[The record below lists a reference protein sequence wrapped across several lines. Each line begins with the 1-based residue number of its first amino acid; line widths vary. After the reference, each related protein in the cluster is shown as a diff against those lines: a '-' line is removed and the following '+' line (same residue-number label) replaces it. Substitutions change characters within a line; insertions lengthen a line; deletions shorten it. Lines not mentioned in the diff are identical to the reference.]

1 MPLTGRLP
9 LMLFG
14 ITFMITMGITS
25 IMPALPLLATTFNV
39 PLASAALI
47 VSVFALPGLLVTPLI
62 GIWADRYGRKTM
74 LVPSLLI
81 FAFGGVSCVF
91 ATDFTTL
98 LLCRALQGI
107 GAAPLGF
114 LYTTI
119 IADTWDNEPRARMM
133 SYCATVLGLGTAV
146 SPAIGGALAVIDWRL
161 PFLLS
166 LVALPV
172 AWLAFSA
179 PLMKPEYKI
188 SLASYFQATKTCLR
202 VPNTQRFLLMNL
214 CTSIMLCGP
223 IITAFPLHADQV
235 FSATALEIGL
245 LMASASI
252 TAGLMASQLSRF
264 YKRYKTQ
271 TLLSVGQYCYILCF
285 LTLPFMPG
293 LWWIIPC
300 ILFYGCGQGL
310 TIPIVSTLLSGQ
322 APSAQRA
329 SLLAVNSL
337 SLRVA
342 QAFAPLFFSALATK
356 TSPGIAIASGSLLAL
371 GLLFTIHSGPV
382 PSVIGAPVEQ

>member
-9 LMLFG
+9 IMLFG

-25 IMPALPLLATTFNV
+25 IMPALPLLATTFDV

-47 VSVFALPGLLVTPLI
+47 VSVFAVPGLLVTPLI
-62 GIWADRYGRKTM
+62 GIWADRYGRKKM
-74 LVPSLLI
+74 LVPSLII
-81 FAFGGVSCVF
+81 FAFGGASCAFV
-91 ATDFTTL
+91 TDFNTL
-98 LLCRALQGI
+98 LVCRAVQGI

-146 SPAIGGALAVIDWRL
+146 SPALGGALAVLDWRL

-166 LVALPV
+166 LAALPV

-179 PLMKPEYKI
+179 PLMKPGGKV
-188 SLASYFQATKTCLR
+188 SLASYFRNTMNCLYA
-202 VPNTQRFLLMNL
+202 PSTQRFLLMNL

-223 IITAFPLHADQV
+223 IITCLPLHADQV

-245 LMASASI
+245 IMASASV

-264 YKRYKTQ
+264 YKRHRTQ
-271 TLLSVGQYCYILCF
+271 TLLSIGQCCYIICF
-285 LTLPFMPG
+285 LTLPLMPG

-300 ILFYGCGQGL
+300 VLFYGCGQGL

-322 APSAQRA
+322 APPEQRA

-337 SLRVA
+337 SLRFA
-342 QAFAPLFFSALATK
+342 QAFAPLFFSALATR
-356 TSPGIAIASGSLLAL
+356 TSPGIAIAAGSLVALAL
-371 GLLFTIHSGPV
+371 LLTVHGGPV
-382 PSVIGAPVEQ
+382 PSVIGTPVEQ